1 MEDCVGECRGCVAS
15 TVNHK
20 KALGVVGRSGELM
33 RGGGGGGGPAHAGG
47 KDGCQ
52 ACVQRL
58 APPPPKPKLESV
70 GGEEV
75 AWTHA

>member
-1 MEDCVGECRGCVAS
+1 MHPS
-15 TVNHK
+15 
-20 KALGVVGRSGELM
+20 
-33 RGGGGGGGPAHAGG
+33 HAER

-58 APPPPKPKLESV
+58 APPTPKPKLESV

-75 AWTHA
+75 AWTHASVAEEEPDEHVDEWDEM